1 MRRLTLAWI
10 LVPLAFTG
18 CVDRIVSIRSAPP
31 GAEVYLDGELRGTTP
46 HDEHYSYYGTRE
58 LTLVKSGYRS
68 HRRKIE
74 LNSPWWQIFP
84 FDLVTDVLLPFTIAD
99 HVEVAVEL
107 EKEPPPADAIG
118 ETLKRDEEARE
129 KAGRPADAPR

>member
-1 MRRLTLAWI
+1 MQRLIPVALLLPIALA
-10 LVPLAFTG
+10 G
-18 CVDRIVSIRSAPP
+18 CVDRIVSIRSNPP

-46 HDEHYSYYGTRE
+46 HDEHYSYYGTRD

-68 HRRKIE
+68 HRRKIG

-84 FDLVTDVLLPFTIAD
+84 FDLVTDVLLPFTITD

-107 EKEPPPADAIG
+107 EKEPPPGDAIG
-118 ETLKRDEEARE
+118 ETLKRAEEARE
-129 KAGRPADAPR
+129 KASAPADAPR